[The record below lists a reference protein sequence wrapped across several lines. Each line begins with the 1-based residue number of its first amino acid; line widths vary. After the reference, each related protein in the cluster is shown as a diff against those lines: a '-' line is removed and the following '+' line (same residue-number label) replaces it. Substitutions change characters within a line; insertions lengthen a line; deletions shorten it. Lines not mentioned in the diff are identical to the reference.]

1 MKEISLY
8 LDELLAQRR
17 VIHQTFYSY
26 QQNLDE
32 NNRSLMACLRLLKKV
47 KNNGAEDNAQLV
59 LFQAENAAEL
69 VEAIRE
75 NTRFE
80 ADDLLLLL
88 QLMLS
93 RQQALTAEVISAL
106 VQCKEH
112 ILQLMASQLH
122 LALGVTNEQE
132 PLLPFVLAKCNV
144 EAYHICLLAGYY
156 HNTLMKT
163 LSLAV
168 DKRENEA
175 FGDDN
180 ELENYI
186 KKQAPLRRLYLR
198 VLLTVATPEIEMP
211 KITNQTESEPL
222 VLLKDFV
229 EHEYLN
235 THLFEIFIVS
245 LDEASLTRV
254 INQLTSWQD
263 NVSAPDCIQA
273 EHSQQSL
280 EESLIFAMALSG
292 YSKFIPFLARYL
304 QKPGYTQQAYT
315 GLRLMLGDKLDQFI
329 PLAIQ
334 FASDEAQR
342 LTDLSYYGAK
352 ILGCWQQLLT
362 VNQAPEKLQG
372 GSEVGPEQATEQMPV
387 KKEVPARL
395 FNGLPITLDNI
406 KTTFVQGSLLH
417 RRYASLHQKILSP
430 QQRVSHYLSVAG

>member
-17 VIHQTFYSY
+17 AIHQTFYSY

-32 NNRSLMACLRLLKKV
+32 NSRSLTACLRLLKKV
-47 KNNGAEDNAQLV
+47 KNNGAEDDTQLV
-59 LFQAENAAEL
+59 LFQTENAAEL

-132 PLLPFVLAKCNV
+132 SFLPFVLAKGNA
-144 EAYHICLLAGYY
+144 EAYHVCLLAGYY

-163 LSLAV
+163 LSFAV
-168 DKRENEA
+168 DKGENEA
-175 FGDDN
+175 FSDDN
-180 ELENYI
+180 ELESYI
-186 KKQAPLRRLYLR
+186 KKQAPLSRLYLR
-198 VLLTVATPEIEMP
+198 VLLTAATPQIEMS
-211 KITNQTESEPL
+211 KRANQTENDPL
-222 VLLKDFV
+222 ILLKDFV
-229 EHEYLN
+229 EYECLN

-254 INQLTSWQD
+254 VNQLSSSQD
-263 NVSAPDCIQA
+263 NVSTPDCIQV
-273 EHSQQSL
+273 EDNKQSL
-280 EESLIFAMALSG
+280 EEFLIFAMALSG

-304 QKPGYTQQAYT
+304 QKSGYTQQAYT
-315 GLRLMLGDKLDQFI
+315 ALRLMLGDKLDQFI

-362 VNQAPEKLQG
+362 VEQAPEKQQG
-372 GSEVGPEQATEQMPV
+372 GSEVDSEQAREQMSA

-406 KTTFVQGSLLH
+406 ETTFVQGSLLH
-417 RRYASLHQKILSP
+417 CRYASLHQKVLSP